1 MKLWSRV
8 RAQQGRFTHGS
19 MILNLHGDC
28 ICKMRTKEG
37 IQGALEVLS
46 LGTLGKQWILIDTG
60 SQEEKI
66 AVLGD
71 RKRVYI

>member
-1 MKLWSRV
+1 
-8 RAQQGRFTHGS
+8 

-37 IQGALEVLS
+37 IQDALEVLS
-46 LGTLGKQWILIDTG
+46 PGTLGKQRILIDTG